1 MSDEIIHLTSC
12 CGNLFVT
19 FSSGKTRAGVR
30 AGPSSPTPTTQT
42 LPIIS
47 IRTGRRRVV
56 LATPVTT
63 APPRPAACTPA
74 RPLPHSLSC
83 PRPCILDYASD
94 CFFSISV
101 FFMSS
106 TFTFHP
112 FAVFP
117 YSSWISNTDLSIF
130 FGYVSGCCPDLI
142 LVCVCVRTRRT
153 QRLKTLVDCEKAIE
167 SLETVARL
175 DAIKQGHIAEIPIG
189 QALNFIHSISR
200 ISAPAELHSKVMKI
214 SHPEAS
220 TPFCCVQ

>member
-94 CFFSISV
+94 CFFLDFSFLYV
-101 FFMSS
+101 VHFYLSS
-106 TFTFHP
+106 F
-112 FAVFP
+112 
-117 YSSWISNTDLSIF
+117 SSFSLLVMDFQHRSLHLFWVRLRLLSRF
-130 FGYVSGCCPDLI
+130 DPCL
-142 LVCVCVRTRRT
+142 
-153 QRLKTLVDCEKAIE
+153 RLCQDEENAATENP
-167 SLETVARL
+167 R
-175 DAIKQGHIAEIPIG
+175 
-189 QALNFIHSISR
+189 
-200 ISAPAELHSKVMKI
+200 
-214 SHPEAS
+214 
-220 TPFCCVQ
+220 

>member
-1 MSDEIIHLTSC
+1 
-12 CGNLFVT
+12 
-19 FSSGKTRAGVR
+19 
-30 AGPSSPTPTTQT
+30 
-42 LPIIS
+42 
-47 IRTGRRRVV
+47 
-56 LATPVTT
+56 
-63 APPRPAACTPA
+63 
-74 RPLPHSLSC
+74 
-83 PRPCILDYASD
+83 
-94 CFFSISV
+94 
-101 FFMSS
+101 MSS

-112 FAVFP
+112 LAVFP

-200 ISAPAELHSKVMKI
+200 ISAPAELHSKVMKLTLKRLRRFVVYNKI
-214 SHPEAS
+214 SSSKPLMRQRHS
-220 TPFCCVQ
+220 TYMFIQAVHLHHSVLECRMRLLEHRCDLPGVIDLTLAK